1 MARTRMHTQFDFGDA
16 TATLSGARA
25 PEPPYTPAC
34 QTGGGPA
41 CILAEVR
48 QTRVIKGETTI
59 FAYSEFEHEY
69 IYGRGPYE
77 ARLSGCCRPGA
88 QTSKRQGL
96 INNPGGAFKIAS
108 TVMLSDTD
116 ITWAESPVFLQTP
129 VVAVPLS
136 RETTL
141 QIQATHPTRTVHI
154 YLSIYIYVCVCVSV
168 YIRIYIYVCTCIM
181 YTYTHMY
188 IQATHPTRT
197 VRLRAGTIADFGA
210 DLTTAVPV
218 DKRGMPAG
226 VVVDTDTGVLA
237 IPQLFEPQLY
247 AVHLVAELGDG
258 VAAAVDFYL
267 SVVSG
272 AGSAGGV
279 NDPPVLTPVCISIDR
294 SID

>member
-141 QIQATHPTRTVHI
+141 QIQATHPMRTVHI
-154 YLSIYIYVCVCVSV
+154 YLSIYIYVCVCVCL
-168 YIRIYIYVCTCIM
+168 YIYVYTSM
-181 YTYTHMY
+181 Y
-188 IQATHPTRT
+188 
-197 VRLRAGTIADFGA
+197 
-210 DLTTAVPV
+210 
-218 DKRGMPAG
+218 
-226 VVVDTDTGVLA
+226 
-237 IPQLFEPQLY
+237 
-247 AVHLVAELGDG
+247 VHV
-258 VAAAVDFYL
+258 
-267 SVVSG
+267 
-272 AGSAGGV
+272 
-279 NDPPVLTPVCISIDR
+279 
-294 SID
+294 